1 MEKGMPRLNNFQI
14 FVRRMYYKNCRERE
28 DNGQKPY
35 SNHEEYF
42 NKNENF
48 LKDKYQEKKDDV
60 S

>member
-1 MEKGMPRLNNFQI
+1 MNNFQI

-35 SNHEEYF
+35 SDHEEYF